1 MRNRDGGDASLLLG
15 IVLGA
20 AVGAAITI
28 ILRPKEEHDVGQ
40 RLSEEAKQAEQA
52 LEAKKKEIQE
62 ELGKLRADMPRE
74 KSPEQKAQEEVAKAK
89 DEVQKAQEQAAKSHE
104 QVQAAEE
111 KLAETKQEAAST
123 YEGRS
128 RDTQDAGKQ

>member
-1 MRNRDGGDASLLLG
+1 MRNRDEGDASLLLG

-20 AVGAAITI
+20 AIGAALAI
-28 ILRPKEEHDVGQ
+28 ILKPQEDGGYGQ

-52 LEAKKKEIQE
+52 LEAKKLEIRD
-62 ELGKLRADMPRE
+62 ELAHLRADMPSE
-74 KSPEQKAQEEVAKAK
+74 KTPEQKAQEEVDKAK
-89 DEVQKAQEQAAKSHE
+89 HEVQRAQEHAAKSHE
-104 QVQAAEE
+104 EVQKAEHH
-111 KLAETKQEAAST
+111 LAEAKQEAAS